1 MTAEAEILFFV
12 ECLRVAI
19 PDVVVSIDEPENPDG
34 ESWIDIR
41 CGSFPT
47 SISYRPGHG
56 FGVYIGADAYG
67 ERPDEIYRTPKTATR
82 RLTQICLE
90 GRNGRPVRH
99 MTLADL
105 RRLHDKTQAALAES
119 MHIKQPAVAKK
130 EKSTDQM
137 LSALAA
143 YVAALG
149 GRVETRVIFDDLE
162 AVLIAHEPNDQEVA

>member
-1 MTAEAEILFFV
+1 MSAEAEIQFFV
-12 ECLRVAI
+12 ECLRVTI
-19 PDVVVSIDEPENPDG
+19 PDIVVSIDEPENPNG

-41 CGSFPT
+41 CGSYPI
-47 SISYRPGHG
+47 SISYRPRHG
-56 FGVYIGADAYG
+56 FGVYISADAYG
-67 ERPDEIYRTPKTATR
+67 ERPDEVYRSAKTAAK

-90 GRNGRPVRH
+90 GRNGRPARH
-99 MTLADL
+99 MTLGDL

-137 LSALAA
+137 LSALAT

-149 GRVETRVIFDDLE
+149 GRVETRVIFDDVE
-162 AVLIAHEPNDQEVA
+162 AVLLAHQPDDQEVA